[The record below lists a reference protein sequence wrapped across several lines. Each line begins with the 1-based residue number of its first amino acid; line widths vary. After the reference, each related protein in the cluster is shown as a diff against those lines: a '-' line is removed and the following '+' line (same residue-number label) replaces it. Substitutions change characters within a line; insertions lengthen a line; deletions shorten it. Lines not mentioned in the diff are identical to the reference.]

1 MRLLCLIL
9 FLFPALTM
17 AEPVQIQGP
26 QGPLEAEAIAV
37 EGAAHAV
44 VLVPGSGPTD
54 RDGNSASMGLASDTY
69 KLLAKSLAAHGI
81 ASLRIDKRG
90 LYGSAAAIPDA
101 NDVTIAA
108 YAEDVRHW
116 VERASRLAPCVWIAG
131 HSEGGLVALVAARN
145 APESLCGLI
154 LMAASG
160 RPAGPLLIE
169 QLQANPANAP
179 LMPEIRAIVADLEAG
194 RTRDPAS
201 MTPVLRPLFS
211 ARLQPYMTDLF
222 SHDPVAVAVARDW
235 HGPALILQGD
245 ADLQVRPRDVE
256 LLGNAMPQAELVT
269 LPGGTHLLKADVDG
283 KPLATYTDPTLPL
296 HEDLVPAIVGFMD
309 SERETD

>member
-1 MRLLCLIL
+1 M
-9 FLFPALTM
+9 
-17 AEPVQIQGP
+17 
-26 QGPLEAEAIAV
+26 IAV
-37 EGAAHAV
+37 PGAAHAV

-54 RDGNSASMGLASDTY
+54 RDGNSAQLGLASDTY
-69 KLLAKSLAAHGI
+69 KLLAEDLAANGI

-108 YAEDVRHW
+108 YAEDVRRW
-116 VERASRLAPCVWIAG
+116 VERASDLAPCVWIAG
-131 HSEGGLVALVAARN
+131 HSEGGLVALVAARS
-145 APESLCGLI
+145 ASDGLCGLI
-154 LMAASG
+154 LMATSG
-160 RPAGPLLIE
+160 RPIGALLIE

-194 RTRDPAS
+194 RRRDPAS

-211 ARLQPYMTDLF
+211 ARLQPYMIDLF
-222 SHDPVAVAVARDW
+222 SYDPVAVSRDW

-245 ADLQVRPRDVE
+245 ADLQVRPRDAE
-256 LLGNAMPQAELVT
+256 LLGNAMHQAERVP
-269 LPGGTHLLKADVDG
+269 LPGGTHLLKADIAG

-296 HEDLVPAIVGFMD
+296 HEDLVPAILRFLD
-309 SERETD
+309 SARDTD